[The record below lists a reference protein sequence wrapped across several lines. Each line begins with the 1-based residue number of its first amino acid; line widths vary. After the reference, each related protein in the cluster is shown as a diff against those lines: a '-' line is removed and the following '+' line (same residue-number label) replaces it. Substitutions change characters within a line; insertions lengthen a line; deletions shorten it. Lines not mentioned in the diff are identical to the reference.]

1 LARLSETSRLANALC
16 GRFEQPVGV
25 KNRRKSTPELDRR
38 LQALQST
45 AELSNQLDQ
54 KSSMELYGAVRYSL
68 IRISDELFS
77 AGSILSIYS
86 LATTF
91 FIAVC
96 ALAYRHE
103 RRRGRAN
110 LKAIFR
116 AIFTTNIARHKSFY
130 ADVKLFALSV
140 VVMPVIM
147 GALVIST
154 NTVSIAVH
162 SVLRSAFGPI
172 DSFDGHDVLI
182 KVVSTLV
189 LFLAYEIGY
198 WVDHYLKHR
207 IPFLWEFHKLHH
219 TAEVLSPL
227 TNFRNHPI
235 DNLVFGYMLSL
246 FIGGASGVLAWLFS
260 RNTEMFSIDGKNI
273 IFIVFLW
280 TIGHLQ
286 HSQFW
291 IPFCGIWGRIIMSP
305 AHHQIHHS
313 NDPKHFNRNLGSV
326 LAVWDWMCGTLEI
339 PSIRDPRL
347 SYGVKEESQDAH
359 SSVGILVTPVI
370 RASLTLWPA
379 LLSMK
384 KSFSSAWNSL
394 TDRTRQR
401 RHGAKRNAI

>member
-1 LARLSETSRLANALC
+1 
-16 GRFEQPVGV
+16 
-25 KNRRKSTPELDRR
+25 
-38 LQALQST
+38 
-45 AELSNQLDQ
+45 
-54 KSSMELYGAVRYSL
+54 MELHGAVRYSL
-68 IRISDELFS
+68 ARIFYELFS

-91 FIAVC
+91 CIAVC
-96 ALAYRHE
+96 ALAYRHK
-103 RRRGRAN
+103 RRRGRVN
-110 LKAIFR
+110 LPVIAR
-116 AIFTTNIARHKSFY
+116 AIFATNIFRHKSFY

-147 GALVIST
+147 GALVVST
-154 NTVSIAVH
+154 NTVSMAVQAM
-162 SVLRSAFGPI
+162 LRGAFGPI
-172 DSFDGHDVLI
+172 QSFNVHDFLVKI
-182 KVVSTLV
+182 VSTLV

-207 IPFLWEFHKLHH
+207 ITFLWEFHKLHH

-260 RNTEMFSIDGKNI
+260 RNTEMFSVDGKNI

-291 IPFCGIWGRIIMSP
+291 FPFRGVWGRIIMSP

-313 NDPKHFNRNLGSV
+313 DDPKHFNRNMGSV
-326 LAVWDWMCGTLEI
+326 LAVWDWMFGTLEI
-339 PSIRDPRL
+339 PSVKNPRL

-359 SSVGILVTPVI
+359 SQDAHSSAGILVTPVI
-370 RASLTLWPA
+370 RGAFALWRA
-379 LLSMK
+379 LISTK
-384 KSFSSAWNSL
+384 KSFASLWNII
-394 TDRTRQR
+394 TDRTRR
-401 RHGAKRNAI
+401 RLDPRGKAI